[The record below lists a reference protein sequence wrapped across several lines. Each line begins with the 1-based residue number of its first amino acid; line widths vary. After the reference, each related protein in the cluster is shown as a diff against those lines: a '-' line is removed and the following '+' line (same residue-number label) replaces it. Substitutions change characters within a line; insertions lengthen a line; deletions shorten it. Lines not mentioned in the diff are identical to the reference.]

1 MKRASILLPFILFI
15 SLSEALSMEIRDTV
29 WTAAKDRLVISYET
43 RRDNG
48 RISLRF
54 LNIQKKLGRENSR
67 EYRKLD
73 EISVLFFDR
82 TGNYPDIT
90 FSNMVPEAFMVPAVM
105 EYRKSDEGYFFL
117 RDNPE
122 LVFTDTDRNDS
133 FVLSIPLYLA
143 HYEGRGRYVL
153 FARADDLKIKIAKES
168 VPHADPGNQYAAAN
182 VTQASIVAES
192 GNEATTEAL
201 ACIQTISMLLEAQQ
215 SLPFSDGLQY
225 EIIKLRSMQDRTTN
239 PEVSARIRE
248 TLAACEIRKEEL
260 RTAQSDAALRAQKE
274 AEAQARIAEEKAREE
289 QEARQAAM
297 KQQAKE
303 EKARNTKLLLGA
315 IGFGI
320 LCLVGNQVF
329 QHYRNIRNQ
338 KNMME
343 IQQSLTRQAA
353 NEVKRRTNSYARN
366 QTRKVVNMGK
376 DSIREKVG
384 GKKVKKRNIS
394 I

>member
-168 VPHADPGNQYAAAN
+168 VPHADPGNQYGQQ
-182 VTQASIVAES
+182 TSRRHPSWRKRGMKQRRKPSRASKRSPCCWKPSNRCRFRTDCNTRSSNCGACR
-192 GNEATTEAL
+192 TE
-201 ACIQTISMLLEAQQ
+201 Q
-215 SLPFSDGLQY
+215 
-225 EIIKLRSMQDRTTN
+225 
-239 PEVSARIRE
+239 RIRKFQPGFAKRLRPARSE
-248 TLAACEIRKEEL
+248 RKNCE
-260 RTAQSDAALRAQKE
+260 QPSP
-274 AEAQARIAEEKAREE
+274 
-289 QEARQAAM
+289 M
-297 KQQAKE
+297 
-303 EKARNTKLLLGA
+303 
-315 IGFGI
+315 
-320 LCLVGNQVF
+320 
-329 QHYRNIRNQ
+329 QH
-338 KNMME
+338 
-343 IQQSLTRQAA
+343 
-353 NEVKRRTNSYARN
+353 
-366 QTRKVVNMGK
+366 
-376 DSIREKVG
+376 
-384 GKKVKKRNIS
+384 
-394 I
+394 